1 MEQLKRTPLHTVYGS
16 LAGVK
21 LADFHGWELPI
32 HFASGIQAEHR
43 SVRTS
48 AGLFDVSHMGEIL
61 IEGPDAQGYLDQLVT
76 SSVGSMKIGQARY
89 TFMCYP
95 NGTVVDDLLIFRM
108 SELQYLLVVNAAN
121 ISKDYAWIT
130 QDNPLAQ
137 GDSPIPEVKNQSDA
151 WALLALQG
159 PQAERMLETLIP
171 GVRELAP
178 FTFRDDFSLDEMPL
192 LISRTGY
199 TGEDGF
205 EIYLNAEDAPLLW
218 RVLTERFSP
227 DELTPCGLGARDT
240 LRLEAK
246 LPLYGHEISHEITP
260 LEANLSVFVDFEK
273 PYFIGKEALSKQ
285 QEQGIPRT
293 LRGIKMIDPG
303 VPREGYRIYSD
314 NRDIGYVTSGAKS
327 PTLNEFIAL
336 VLMVRGSGLKIGD
349 EVTLEIHGKQ
359 KRARLVKTPFFKNT
373 GRST

>member
-1 MEQLKRTPLHTVYGS
+1 MDNLKRTPLFKLYGS
-16 LAGVK
+16 LEGVK

-61 IEGPDAQGYLDQLVT
+61 IEGPDAEGYLDQLVT
-76 SSVGSMKIGQARY
+76 SSVHSMKNGQARY
-89 TFMCYP
+89 TLMCYP
-95 NGTVVDDLLIFRM
+95 NGTVVDDLLIFRI
-108 SELQYLLVVNAAN
+108 SEMQFLLVVNASN
-121 ISKDYAWIT
+121 IAKDFSWIT

-137 GDSPIPEVKNQSDA
+137 GDSSIPVVKNQSDA

-159 PQAERMLETLIP
+159 PKAEALLESLVP
-171 GVRELAP
+171 GAGDLKG
-178 FTFRDDFSLDEMPL
+178 FTFRDDFTLDGMPL

-205 EIYLNAEDAPLLW
+205 EIYLNAEDAPQLW
-218 RVLTERFSP
+218 SILTDRYSA
-227 DELTPCGLGARDT
+227 DELMPCGLGARDT

-246 LPLYGHEISHEITP
+246 LPLYGHELSSEITP

-273 PYFIGKEALSKQ
+273 SYFVGKEALAKQ

-293 LRGIKMIDPG
+293 LRGIMMIDPG
-303 VPREGYRIYSD
+303 VPREGYRVFSGTQ
-314 NRDIGYVTSGAKS
+314 DIGYVTSGAKS

-336 VLMVRGSGLKIGD
+336 VLMPRGSGLKFGD
-349 EVTLEIHGKQ
+349 EVTVAIHGKQ
-359 KRARLVKTPFFKNT
+359 KRARLVRTPFYKNT
-373 GRST
+373 GRS